1 MSLMAAHSRTRTEID
16 EEFMSEALRLAGG
29 AELAGEVP
37 VGAIVVSA
45 DGTIVGRGYN
55 RTLLDVD
62 PSGHAEI
69 VALREAAWK
78 VGNHR
83 LLECTVYATIEPCA
97 MCAGALI
104 QARIA
109 RLVYG
114 ADDPKAGAIQSV
126 LQLAAHPALNH
137 HFEVT
142 SGVLADACG
151 EALRQFFRGKR
162 AKATESSTGA
172 QPDLV

>member
-1 MSLMAAHSRTRTEID
+1 MPVHSRSQTEID
-16 EEFMSEALRLAGG
+16 EEFMREALRLAAA
-29 AELAGEVP
+29 AERAGEVP
-37 VGAIVVSA
+37 VGAVVVSA
-45 DGTIVGRGYN
+45 AGTVVGRGYN

-83 LLECTVYATIEPCA
+83 LLECTLYVTIEPCA

-114 ADDPKAGAIQSV
+114 AEDPKAGAIGSV
-126 LQLAAHPALNH
+126 LQLADHPALNH
-137 HFEVT
+137 RFSVT
-142 SGVLADACG
+142 SGVLAEACG
-151 EALRQFFRGKR
+151 DVLRQFFRRKRGK
-162 AKATESSTGA
+162 TVESSA
-172 QPDLV
+172 EILPDLV

>member
-1 MSLMAAHSRTRTEID
+1 MR
-16 EEFMSEALRLAGG
+16 EALRLAHA

-37 VGAIVVSA
+37 VGAVVVDA
-45 DGTIVGRGYN
+45 GGAIVGRGYN

-69 VALREAAWK
+69 VALREAAWR

-83 LLECTVYATIEPCA
+83 LIECTVYATIEPCA

-104 QARIA
+104 QARIT

-114 ADDPKAGAIQSV
+114 ADDAKAGAIRSV
-126 LQLAAHPALNH
+126 LQLAGHPALNH
-137 HFEVT
+137 HFTVT
-142 SGVLADACG
+142 SGVLEAECG
-151 EALRQFFRGKR
+151 DVLRQFFRRKRGKT
-162 AKATESSTGA
+162 AQTSAEI

>member
-1 MSLMAAHSRTRTEID
+1 MR
-16 EEFMSEALRLAGG
+16 EALRLAHG

-37 VGAIVVSA
+37 VGAVVVDA
-45 DGTIVGRGYN
+45 EGAVVGRGYN

-78 VGNHR
+78 IGNHR

-104 QARIA
+104 QARIT

-114 ADDPKAGAIQSV
+114 ADDPKAGAIRSV
-126 LQLAAHPALNH
+126 MQLAGHPALNH
-137 HFEVT
+137 HFAVT
-142 SGVLADACG
+142 AGVLLEECG
-151 EALRQFFRGKR
+151 NILRQFFRRKRGK
-162 AKATESSTGA
+162 AAQTPAEI